1 MAVKLDILLNII
13 SKSAIQKMGRELD
26 ASLKQLGKKF
36 SFDDFFGGSKGVSAL
51 EKNFAKAER
60 SMDRITR
67 ATERLTLRW
76 MRSGTLEKMAK
87 MFGYDIYGEEGMNEL
102 ARFKQDFAEKWFLKR
117 ERDKAENRSKTAKD
131 AAKAKKQ
138 KEEDIKNIEKTKK
151 KTWQEIFMGSVKG
164 LTSRN
169 PIFDQMKKF
178 YMQQDKDAKARQ
190 REQNKQQKDFWN
202 KMFLRW
208 GKLGVW
214 GLITQQ
220 AIKYI
225 SKAVGFAY
233 STSMQGLDWQRT
245 ISGGASGGSWF
256 GQGLAAYQRAGIGAN
271 QYQGFKRGV
280 QGYLG
285 QVKLGMG
292 NAAPLMYLGLSALG
306 NPDELERELERG
318 LRKLPKDV
326 SLALAGQM
334 GLDYNMW
341 EAIYSGRLDRQR
353 SAYSE
358 EAIQQ
363 WSELAKGLNEL
374 ITNINTFFFN
384 YLAPIASSIGEFLQ
398 RLSEGKTGIGQ
409 SLDIG
414 SGYVSRL
421 VKVALSPIEVIFKNE
436 KGEVIG
442 KGEAQPDYSGDIIE
456 LGSGVK

>member
-1 MAVKLDILLNII
+1 MSSGSVNLDIIFKYI
-13 SKSAIQKMGRELD
+13 SDKSSVKKAIDEIKTTYTKSFEKQEFYNDPIKRKM
-26 ASLKQLGKKF
+26 
-36 SFDDFFGGSKGVSAL
+36 
-51 EKNFAKAER
+51 
-60 SMDRITR
+60 M
-67 ATERLTLRW
+67 
-76 MRSGTLEKMAK
+76 
-87 MFGYDIYGEEGMNEL
+87 
-102 ARFKQDFAEKWFLKR
+102 AEKEAIKDISSKIKDIVHSYEKLNRQGHLSHLFDIGKFTRKRKDQIRLNKEQFEAFMLERIPEELK
-117 ERDKAENRSKTAKD
+117 EEEKKKKGE
-131 AAKAKKQ
+131 AKKQ
-138 KEEDIKNIEKTKK
+138 KEEDTKNIEKTKK

-178 YMQQDKDAKARQ
+178 YIQQDKDAKARQ
-190 REQNKQQKDFWN
+190 REQNKQQKEFWN

-256 GQGLAAYQRAGIGAN
+256 GKDIAAYQRAGIGAN
-271 QYQGFKRGV
+271 QLQGFKRGV

-285 QVKLGMG
+285 SVKLGMG

-306 NPDELERELERG
+306 NPDELEKELERG
-318 LRKLPKDV
+318 LRRLPKDV

-341 EAIYSGRLDRQR
+341 EAIYSGRLDRER

-421 VKVALSPIEVIFKNE
+421 VKVALYPIEVIVKNE
-436 KGEVIG
+436 KGEVLG
-442 KGEAQPDYSGDIIE
+442 KSEAQPDYNNTMLEYQGN
-456 LGSGVK
+456 